1 MALKSIEHEWQ
12 DFAAKVIPTIAPES
26 VQYRE
31 MKNSFFAGAF
41 IVSAALEQI
50 GANPN
55 ITEEQGVNYL
65 DEIYRETMSHF
76 KAIAKRDPQLN

>member
-1 MALKSIEHEWQ
+1 MLKSIQQEWQ

-31 MKNSFFAGAF
+31 MRNSFFAGAF

-55 ITEEQGVNYL
+55 ITEEQGVAYL
-65 DEIYRETMSHF
+65 DGIYRETMSHF
-76 KAIAKRDPQLN
+76 KNIAQRDAERN